1 MTRKNYLLIVA
12 AAAAFANCAN
22 DEVIVNNP
30 DEGEITGAPIT
41 FGSSNV
47 SGQTRATLSGND
59 AASKLNNEFV
69 VFGTKHSAD
78 EDGTAAKDNNVF
90 VNYKVVYDNANV
102 GKSETNTN
110 SWEYV
115 GQTPYDKAKV
125 APAVGSQAV
134 KYWDY
139 SAPSYTFTAFAG
151 KAELEANHV
160 TVTKLLADPNT
171 TSQSQ
176 SKYNKGYTVTATKDA
191 VLDNMY
197 YSDRMVVEKSKYDKP
212 VVLTFRNFGSRV
224 RVGFYETVPGYKVH
238 IDNFYFD
245 SDADAAVTTFK
256 AMDQTSTTN
265 FKAALWNVNTTPA
278 ATTTSTPAV
287 NTLTVTYSDN
297 NSGIENQPKV
307 TNTTVTYTGTL
318 SLGTNITAATAL
330 SESPVTP
337 TWDTPLSGSSTE
349 GKYTTVYPNEACANP
364 MLIRCDYTLTSDD
377 ESGETI
383 KVKNARVVVPA
394 EYCQWKPNF
403 AYTYLFKISDNTNGT
418 TGNVPSD
425 PDDPSKGDAEGL
437 HPITFDAVV
446 IDVTTG
452 NQETITTVSTN
463 SITTYAKNSSLQGE
477 YKAGETIYVVDE
489 NTSSH
494 TVITPTNIGAAAT
507 QAQVYK
513 LNKAATESEVIAQLN
528 GSPLG
533 ITMEAVS
540 GASIV
545 NEVPSSNDTKLSLNA
560 VKFASA
566 TLATGVT
573 AEYYAYVYTKVVN
586 QKPEYTKVGGTTTSG
601 TTTSSAYSSSTTY
614 FYNTADDATG
624 VYYAASGIDEN
635 NFANYKDKLYTKTSD
650 GTVGQYDV
658 KVITVK

>member
-12 AAAAFANCAN
+12 AAAAFASCAN

-125 APAVGSQAV
+125 VPAVGSQAV

-151 KAELEANHV
+151 KAELDANHV
-160 TVTKLLADPNT
+160 TVTKLLADTNT
-171 TSQSQ
+171 TSP

-245 SDADAAVTTFK
+245 NDDNAAVTTFK
-256 AMDQTSTTN
+256 AMDQTSTSN

-278 ATTTSTPAV
+278 ATTAGTTAV

-533 ITMEAVS
+533 ITMTAVTTEK
-540 GASIV
+540 V
-545 NEVPSSNDTKLSLNA
+545 TEVPSSDDTNMTING
-560 VKFASA
+560 VKFTSA
-566 TLATGVT
+566 ALTTTGT
-573 AEYYAYVYTKVVN
+573 PEYYAYVYTKVEN
-586 QKPEYTKVGGTTTSG
+586 KKPGYTKVGQIPTGESTA
-601 TTTSSAYSSSTTY
+601 TSSDYNASTPY
-614 FYNTADDATG
+614 YYNTADDATG

-635 NFANYKDKLYTKTSD
+635 NFANYKDKLYTKTSN

>member
-12 AAAAFANCAN
+12 AAAAFASCAN
-22 DEVIVNNP
+22 DEVIVNNT
-30 DEGEITGAPIT
+30 DESAITGAPIT

-47 SGQTRATLSGND
+47 SGQTRATLSGSD
-59 AASKLNNEFV
+59 AATKLNNEFV
-69 VFGTKHSAD
+69 VFGVKHTAD
-78 EDGTAAKDNNVF
+78 EDGTKDKDNNVF

-115 GQTPYDKAKV
+115 GQTPYQAAKV
-125 APAVGSQAV
+125 SPAVGSQAV

-151 KAELEANHV
+151 KAELEAGHV
-160 TVTKLLADPNT
+160 TVTKLLEDPVTGT
-171 TSQSQ
+171 TTK

-238 IDNFYFD
+238 IDQFYFD
-245 SDADAAVTTFK
+245 DNADAAVTTFK
-256 AMDQTSTTN
+256 AMDNISNAN

-278 ATTTSTPAV
+278 TTTGTPAV
-287 NTLTVTYSDN
+287 NTLTVTYSDKQP
-297 NSGIENQPKV
+297 GVENQPKV
-307 TNTTVTYTGTL
+307 TNSTVTYTGTL
-318 SLGTNITAATAL
+318 SLGTNITTATAL

-337 TWDTPLSGSSTE
+337 TWDTPLSSSSTE
-349 GKYTTVYPNEACANP
+349 GSYTTVYPNEACATP

-377 ESGETI
+377 QSGETI

-418 TGNVPSD
+418 TGTTPTD
-425 PDDPSKGDAEGL
+425 PDDPSTSGDAEGL

-463 SITTYAKNSSLQGE
+463 NVTTYAKNSSLQGD

-489 NTSSH
+489 DTKNH
-494 TVITPTNIGAAAT
+494 TVINPTAIGNAAT

-513 LNKAATESEVIAQLN
+513 LNRAATESEVIAQLN

-533 ITMEAVS
+533 ITTTAVTTET
-540 GASIV
+540 V
-545 NEVPSSNDTKLSLNA
+545 TQVPSSDDTNMTING
-560 VKFASA
+560 VKFTSTALAS
-566 TLATGVT
+566 GVT
-573 AEYYAYVYTKVVN
+573 AEYYAYVYTKVASVN
-586 QKPEYTKVGGTTTSG
+586 SEYTKVGQTTTSG
-601 TTTSSAYSSSTTY
+601 TTATSSDYNASTTY
-614 FYNTADDATG
+614 YYNTANDGSG
-624 VYYAASGIDEN
+624 VYYAASGIDGN
-635 NFANYKDKLYTKTSD
+635 NFANYKDKLYTKTKD

>member
-12 AAAAFANCAN
+12 AAAAFASCAN
-22 DEVIVNNP
+22 DEVIVNNT
-30 DEGEITGAPIT
+30 DESAITGAPIT

-47 SGQTRATLSGND
+47 SGQTRATLSGSD
-59 AASKLNNEFV
+59 AATKLNNEFV
-69 VFGTKHSAD
+69 VFGVKHTAD
-78 EDGTAAKDNNVF
+78 EDGTKDKDNNVF

-115 GQTPYDKAKV
+115 GQTPYQAAKV
-125 APAVGSQAV
+125 SPAVGSQAV

-151 KAELEANHV
+151 KAELEAGHV
-160 TVTKLLADPNT
+160 TVTKLLEDPVTGT
-171 TSQSQ
+171 TTK

-238 IDNFYFD
+238 IDQFYFD
-245 SDADAAVTTFK
+245 DNADAAVTTFK
-256 AMDQTSTTN
+256 AMDNISDDN

-278 ATTTSTPAV
+278 TTTGTPAV
-287 NTLTVTYSDN
+287 NTLTVTYSDKQP
-297 NSGIENQPKV
+297 GVENQPKV
-307 TNTTVTYTGTL
+307 TNSTVTYTGTL
-318 SLGTNITAATAL
+318 SLGTNITTATAL

-337 TWDTPLSGSSTE
+337 TWDTPLSSSSTE
-349 GKYTTVYPNEACANP
+349 GSYTTVYPNEACATP

-377 ESGETI
+377 QSGETI

-418 TGNVPSD
+418 TGTTPTD
-425 PDDPSKGDAEGL
+425 PDDPSTSGDAEGL

-463 SITTYAKNSSLQGE
+463 NVTTYAKNSSLQGD

-489 NTSSH
+489 DTKNH
-494 TVITPTNIGAAAT
+494 TVINPTAIGNAAT

-513 LNKAATESEVIAQLN
+513 LNRAATESEVIAQLN

-533 ITMEAVS
+533 ITTTAVTTET
-540 GASIV
+540 V
-545 NEVPSSNDTKLSLNA
+545 TQVPSSDDTNMTING
-560 VKFASA
+560 VKFTSTALAS
-566 TLATGVT
+566 GVT
-573 AEYYAYVYTKVVN
+573 AEYYAYVYTKEANVN
-586 QKPEYTKVGGTTTSG
+586 PEYTKVGQTPTSG
-601 TTTSSAYSSSTTY
+601 TTATSSDYNASTTY
-614 FYNTADDATG
+614 YYNTANDGSG
-624 VYYAASGIDEN
+624 VYYAASGIDGN
-635 NFANYKDKLYTKTSD
+635 NFANYKDKLYTKTKD